1 MNLSKGQYR
10 YVILLCNIKMMVNR
24 SIRIFVFVH
33 NNKNAVARSAT
44 TPVPTYNSLLYADNK
59 FTAFL
64 LKKSRTMIQKEKRP
78 LDMDR
83 CSFNFPSHTHH
94 LIDAFHRRPC

>member
-24 SIRIFVFVH
+24 SIRIFVFVQVTH
-33 NNKNAVARSAT
+33 NNKNAVALLLVLARECRYSRVARC
-44 TPVPTYNSLLYADNK
+44 NSLLYADNK

-64 LKKSRTMIQKEKRP
+64 LKKQEP
-78 LDMDR
+78 
-83 CSFNFPSHTHH
+83 
-94 LIDAFHRRPC
+94 